1 LTLSQSRGSVN
12 EVIASSAFLG
22 DIPNWPYFPTLQRLV
37 LALAIGLFV
46 GIERERRR
54 KEAGL
59 RTFAFTALLG
69 AVGAMLGTPYALAAL
84 GLVGMLVVLLN
95 VDTIHAGEGA
105 EITTSAAL
113 LVVAFAGLLA
123 GQGHTFTPTVLG
135 VATAALLA
143 WKQPLAGFSH
153 TLTEEEL
160 GSAILLAILTFVV
173 YPLLPS
179 GAVDPW
185 DLVDPRRAWMT
196 VILIAGLGFANY
208 ILLKVYGTRG
218 MEVTGFLGGLVNS
231 TVTVTELVT
240 RARETSGW
248 LADVAYRSILLA
260 TGAMVVRN
268 AVILGLLA
276 PVALLTSLVPLGF
289 MLAGAM
295 ALAVWRPISSVARHA
310 ADADGPNELV
320 LPALA
325 SPFSLTAAM
334 RFGLLFLALQA
345 TGALAQRSL
354 GSLGFYAVSLVGGLV
369 SSASAVASAATLAAS
384 GTIPASVAG
393 RGAILASLT
402 SALVSL
408 PLVARLAGAG
418 RVRGQMLSSLSG
430 VVLFGV
436 LGVLVQVALAHA
448 GVEDGGRFLETLRTF
463 AWH

>member
-1 LTLSQSRGSVN
+1 MTLSQSRGSVN

-295 ALAVWRPISSVARHA
+295 APSGVPSRASRGTPPMRTVRTSSCSRRSPRRSRSRRRCGSACSSWHSRRPVRSRSGRSGRSVST
-310 ADADGPNELV
+310 P
-320 LPALA
+320 
-325 SPFSLTAAM
+325 
-334 RFGLLFLALQA
+334 
-345 TGALAQRSL
+345 
-354 GSLGFYAVSLVGGLV
+354 
-369 SSASAVASAATLAAS
+369 SAWWAAS
-384 GTIPASVAG
+384 SRAPARSRPPRRSPRPGPSPRPSRDAG
-393 RGAILASLT
+393 RSWRR
-402 SALVSL
+402 SR
-408 PLVARLAGAG
+408 AR
-418 RVRGQMLSSLSG
+418 
-430 VVLFGV
+430 
-436 LGVLVQVALAHA
+436 
-448 GVEDGGRFLETLRTF
+448 
-463 AWH
+463 W